1 MPGGMFDSEQ
11 RSRSEEAGREDG
23 GWDAG
28 EAFHV
33 VWRVGEHEVEACRG
47 GGYVAHGVAS
57 DEPEVSGAEFGGH
70 FGYEFLLY
78 RRFFHCGYCVA
89 FAGEE
94 FEAHGAGAGEEVEGV
109 AVVEVDQ
116 VLEHIEYVFPREIGC
131 GSCGNV

>member
-1 MPGGMFDSEQ
+1 M
-11 RSRSEEAGREDG
+11 SRKFPAPSSA
-23 GWDAG
+23 A
-28 EAFHV
+28 
-33 VWRVGEHEVEACRG
+33 
-47 GGYVAHGVAS
+47 
-57 DEPEVSGAEFGGH
+57 